1 MIWVYPFI
9 EYMSYIL
16 KRYGKKG
23 YGYLKALEEVVE
35 LTGNTV
41 SEVINK
47 EHFDIA
53 VRKVSIGN
61 SITSDKKD
69 TKNKFLRDI

>member
-1 MIWVYPFI
+1 MKYPFI

-23 YGYLKALEEVVE
+23 YSYLKALEEAVE
-35 LTGNTV
+35 MTGTTV
-41 SEVINK
+41 TDVIKK

-61 SITSDKKD
+61 SITSIKKIGRI
-69 TKNKFLRDI
+69 KRS